1 MKKVY
6 FRSTIGDP
14 YSDRGFTEMNKIRK
28 AMTLCGG
35 QKMDHLA
42 GWIEVPADK
51 VEMAKTLLSDIKTLK
66 DIQVKDSITEDAEQY
81 RGFKIYKVSHAHDT
95 DWEVENSDGV
105 QWNYDGSM
113 SLQEVKRAIDEG
125 LRTGN
130 WDDPFTE
137 NGYAISASPLFW
149 SIRTEKDATSG
160 RITDILLKVKDY
172 LTHFKNKLKPDEQWE
187 AMLPKYIEAGKKFGL
202 NVEALTK
209 AVDFVEH
216 GKGNPWEDS
225 ITEDDASH
233 DDKQF
238 LLATYNNYCKGK
250 TYADIQKMW
259 TELRRVMTAYKNG
272 IFKWSTYSWKSDT
285 YIHAVV
291 SGNDSEYRG
300 SPKVWLVI
308 SLDFEKGYAK
318 VVHEIDTRVS
328 FKQEFTI
335 PKIKKDSITED
346 EKVTRHN
353 II

>member
-42 GWIEVPADK
+42 GWIEIPADK

-66 DIQVKDSITEDAEQY
+66 DIQVKDSLTED
-81 RGFKIYKVSHAHDT
+81 
-95 DWEVENSDGV
+95 
-105 QWNYDGSM
+105 
-113 SLQEVKRAIDEG
+113 
-125 LRTGN
+125 
-130 WDDPFTE
+130 
-137 NGYAISASPLFW
+137 GYSIAASPLFW

-225 ITEDDASH
+225 ITEDA
-233 DDKQF
+233 
-238 LLATYNNYCKGK
+238 N
-250 TYADIQKMW
+250 
-259 TELRRVMTAYKNG
+259 
-272 IFKWSTYSWKSDT
+272 
-285 YIHAVV
+285 
-291 SGNDSEYRG
+291 
-300 SPKVWLVI
+300 
-308 SLDFEKGYAK
+308 
-318 VVHEIDTRVS
+318 
-328 FKQEFTI
+328 
-335 PKIKKDSITED
+335 ED
-346 EKVTRHN
+346 N
-353 II
+353 I